1 MDFTIKTYKRLLQSF
16 LSNDYALITYE
27 RYCTH
32 KPNSKFL
39 ILRHDVDEIASN
51 ALKMAKVENK
61 LGVKATYYFRIV
73 KQSNHPEIIRKI
85 ATLGHE
91 IGYHYEDLAFAKG
104 NMSVAKQTFEQ
115 NLAYFRTF
123 YPVKTVCMHGSA
135 TSDYDNRK
143 FWKDNFKLK
152 DFDLI
157 GEPYLTTD
165 FDKIFYLTDSGHIWD
180 GSKFIVW
187 DKVENK
193 FGLTY
198 HSSKQIMQAVNEGNF
213 PLQSLMLAH
222 TLWSNNIFQ
231 WVLLHL
237 REFLRN
243 NLKYMAQR
251 NKFLKNIYAKMVK
264 AYWKR

>member
-51 ALKMAKVENK
+51 ALKMAQVENK

-73 KQSNHPEIIRKI
+73 KQSNRPEIIRKI
-85 ATLGHE
+85 AKLGHE

-104 NMSVAKQTFEQ
+104 NMSVAQRTFER

-123 YPVKTVCMHGSA
+123 YPVRTVCMHGSS
-135 TSDYDNRK
+135 TSKYDNRE
-143 FWKDNFKLK
+143 FWKTYQLDEFG
-152 DFDLI
+152 LI

-165 FDKIFYLTDSGHIWD
+165 FSKIFYFTDTGYAWD
-180 GSKFIVW
+180 GSKYAVR
-187 DKVENK
+187 DTVETHFN
-193 FGLTY
+193 LTF
-198 HSSKQIMQAVNEGNF
+198 HASDEIIRAVEQGDF
-213 PLQSLMLAH
+213 PEKSLMLAH
-222 TLWSNNIFQ
+222 TLWSDSVFQ
-231 WVLLHL
+231 WILLHL

-243 NLKYMAQR
+243 HLKYMAQR
-251 NKFLKNIYAKMVK
+251 NKFLKNIYARMVK
-264 AYWKR
+264 AYWKS